1 MSLRTHTS
9 VLYARTHTHGHT
21 LYHYTGVNVNLQIV
35 SSSAGEKL
43 VSLCPP
49 DTVNVVYVTCSLHVN
64 SQRWLMSS
72 GWGWVPSETCVSL
85 CNHRLAQP
93 AVIIVFHGQ
102 WGGDLWKD
110 SPHCYEVSAWLGD
123 WNLAADDHENNRTK
137 NFLLRWSVIVS
148 VPCHIWRLSQPAPGQ
163 VSPPHPARYQTL
175 ETNRGKRK
183 RWVSVNK
190 FQDFNSCEVRR
201 GFNRVPQQ
209 TLQFD
214 DFFPKLVV
222 MLVFCLIHPC
232 FQS

>member
-1 MSLRTHTS
+1 M
-9 VLYARTHTHGHT
+9 
-21 LYHYTGVNVNLQIV
+21 
-35 SSSAGEKL
+35 L

-93 AVIIVFHGQ
+93 AVIIVFHGNEAVIYGRIHHTVMKSQ
-102 WGGDLWKD
+102 HDWVTGI
-110 SPHCYEVSAWLGD
+110 WLRMTT
-123 WNLAADDHENNRTK
+123 RTTAPK
-137 NFLLRWSVIVS
+137 TFYSGWSVIVS

-190 FQDFNSCEVRR
+190 FQDFNSCKVRR
-201 GFNRVPQQ
+201 GFKCVPQQ

-214 DFFPKLVV
+214 DLFPKLVV

>member
-1 MSLRTHTS
+1 M
-9 VLYARTHTHGHT
+9 
-21 LYHYTGVNVNLQIV
+21 
-35 SSSAGEKL
+35 L

-123 WNLAADDHENNRTK
+123 WNLAADDHKNNHTK

-190 FQDFNSCEVRR
+190 FQDFNSCKVRR
-201 GFNRVPQQ
+201 GFKCVPQQ

>member
-1 MSLRTHTS
+1 
-9 VLYARTHTHGHT
+9 
-21 LYHYTGVNVNLQIV
+21 
-35 SSSAGEKL
+35 
-43 VSLCPP
+43 
-49 DTVNVVYVTCSLHVN
+49 
-64 SQRWLMSS
+64 MSS
-72 GWGWVPSETCVSL
+72 GWGWVPSEMCVSRSVITGSLSPLLLL
-85 CNHRLAQP
+85 CFTGNE
-93 AVIIVFHGQ
+93 AVIYGRIHHTVMKSQH
-102 WGGDLWKD
+102 
-110 SPHCYEVSAWLGD
+110 D
-123 WNLAADDHENNRTK
+123 WNLAADDHKNNRTK

-201 GFNRVPQQ
+201 GFKCVPQQ